1 MQPSCRSLASKQL
14 ALPCVDPDW
23 SAEKDLIPPWA
34 SKPPRREK
42 GTQRNT
48 NKHGHIPKRPQC
60 KRRKVFCGD
69 PMHTEGVYRRQTLQ
83 GKDAQVM
90 GGQC

>member
-1 MQPSCRSLASKQL
+1 MTPVCVWGGGGGGGVQPSCRSL
-14 ALPCVDPDW
+14 
-23 SAEKDLIPPWA
+23 A

-60 KRRKVFCGD
+60 KLPFRKVFCGD

-83 GKDAQVM
+83 GKDTQVM